1 MTQRRGTD
9 GESRD
14 PEWRERAERAERER
28 TQLERVE
35 RERDRLRRENDRL
48 KHELDLARRATKR
61 QTAPFSKGP
70 PTPTP
75 RRAGRRVGRRHGRH
89 AHRPVPPAIDETYP
103 APLPAAC
110 PHCGGAVDKKRVAS
124 QYQEDVPVVQP
135 VVRRFDVA
143 VGRCRQCGRRVQGRH
158 PLQTSDALGAAAAQ
172 VGPQA
177 IALISVLNKH
187 LGLSHA
193 KVATLLRER
202 FGLSVTPSAVTQAL
216 HRAARQAQPTYAALC
231 AAIRGSP
238 VVAPDETSWKVAGRS
253 HWLWAFA
260 TVDTTVYA
268 IHRGRGFGEAA
279 AMLGADFDGILVRDG
294 WAPYRQFRQAA
305 HQTCLAH
312 LLRRCRDLRRA
323 HPHATFPTRVQA
335 HLRQALAVRDRRDAE
350 TISPHGAAVA
360 RGHVLTGLLATLDRP
375 GPLPVMQR
383 FAAHLTVEL
392 PALLS
397 FLFDPTLEAT
407 NWRAEQALRP
417 AVVNRKVCGGN
428 RSDRGANTQQVLT
441 SVIRT
446 ARQRGLNAGD
456 VLVEL
461 LHAPKPTDS
470 PALQSPSSPTR

>member
-48 KHELDLARRATKR
+48 KHELDLARRAAKR
-61 QTAPFSKGP
+61 QAAPFSKGP

-75 RRAGRRVGRRHGRH
+75 WRAGRRVGRRHGRH

-187 LGLSHA
+187 LGLS
-193 KVATLLRER
+193 L
-202 FGLSVTPSAVTQAL
+202 
-216 HRAARQAQPTYAALC
+216 
-231 AAIRGSP
+231 SP
-238 VVAPDETSWKVAGRS
+238 VSAYET
-253 HWLWAFA
+253 
-260 TVDTTVYA
+260 D
-268 IHRGRGFGEAA
+268 
-279 AMLGADFDGILVRDG
+279 
-294 WAPYRQFRQAA
+294 
-305 HQTCLAH
+305 
-312 LLRRCRDLRRA
+312 
-323 HPHATFPTRVQA
+323 
-335 HLRQALAVRDRRDAE
+335 
-350 TISPHGAAVA
+350 
-360 RGHVLTGLLATLDRP
+360 
-375 GPLPVMQR
+375 
-383 FAAHLTVEL
+383 
-392 PALLS
+392 
-397 FLFDPTLEAT
+397 
-407 NWRAEQALRP
+407 
-417 AVVNRKVCGGN
+417 CGY
-428 RSDRGANTQQVLT
+428 
-441 SVIRT
+441 
-446 ARQRGLNAGD
+446 
-456 VLVEL
+456 
-461 LHAPKPTDS
+461 
-470 PALQSPSSPTR
+470 